1 MKKCVIGIVTVS
13 LLILTTGCDT
23 ENLDSL
29 NETLDE
35 ASYVYP
41 DSKDV
46 TVTLA
51 EFNQLSSGMTE
62 QEVWNIIG
70 GQCTNTGTTDLGI
83 GEEYK
88 TVSYGCNGE
97 GSIGA
102 NVILMFQGGKL
113 TTMNQNSLRSLYG
126 K

>member
-1 MKKCVIGIVTVS
+1 MKKYVIGIVAVG
-13 LLILTTGCDT
+13 LLFLATGCDT
-23 ENLDSL
+23 EKLDTL
-29 NETLDE
+29 NETLDD

-113 TTMNQNSLRSLYG
+113 TTMNQTGL